1 MTFEQYK
8 IIKDAY
14 LDFYPDDRI
23 DIAYCDGTLTR
34 AFDLDAAGK
43 PIDEETENK
52 IKRLGYGL
60 KVIIYLPEITVTSE
74 DGKQSHTIYDVYV
87 SITFPS
93 MLIELG
99 RTTYT
104 MDEVSVGYIH
114 SHVPRG
120 NFMFMERFCTG
131 SSSTPI
137 NVIINKILYNRY
149 SDFSLLIQSFI
160 ITTERMLKVESASG
174 GPYIYM
180 NTIGSSINPVP
191 INVKLIPGL
200 NFDFLTSKTRNK
212 VADFIEYYCSLN
224 LDKFYYDGR
233 SWQLDASDAEFITRV
248 TKVAK
253 TFRNFKDKS
262 LWHWQDNIFF
272 SSGLYYEKKKS
283 MYTVPD
289 GCNTNWIFK
298 NKRIPIKVI
307 DNSDIHAIPVTILR
321 RTVLD
326 ILYTF
331 LINFV
336 NSYYAN
342 TEIHKDSLYSRAH
355 KIKAALIRKIR
366 G

>member
-8 IIKDAY
+8 IIKDTY

-23 DIAYCDGTLTR
+23 DITYCDSTLAK

-52 IKRLGYGL
+52 IKKLDYGL
-60 KVIIYLPEITVTSE
+60 RVIIHFPEITVTSE

-87 SITFPS
+87 GVTFPS
-93 MLIELG
+93 VSIELG
-99 RTTYT
+99 RATYT
-104 MDEVSVGYIH
+104 TDEVSVGYVH

-120 NFMFMERFCTG
+120 GFTCMERFCTG
-131 SSSTPI
+131 GSSTPI
-137 NVIINKILYNRY
+137 NVIRNNILYNRY

-160 ITTERMLKVESASG
+160 ITTERTLKVESASG

-180 NTIGSSINPVP
+180 STIGGNTNPVP
-191 INVKLIPGL
+191 INVRLIPSL
-200 NFDFLTSKTRNK
+200 NFAFLTSRIRNK
-212 VADFIEYYCSLN
+212 IADFIEYYCSLN

-248 TKVAK
+248 TRVAR

-262 LWHWQDNIFF
+262 LWRWRNNVFF
-272 SSGLYYEKKKS
+272 SSGLYYEKEES
-283 MYTVPD
+283 RYTVPN
-289 GCNTNWIFK
+289 GCNADWLFK
-298 NKRIPIKVI
+298 RKHIPIKVI
-307 DNSDIHAIPVTILR
+307 DSSDVHAIPVTILS

-326 ILYTF
+326 TLYTF

-342 TEIHKDSLYSRAH
+342 TETHKDSLYSRAH
-355 KIKAALIRKIR
+355 KIKTALIRKIR